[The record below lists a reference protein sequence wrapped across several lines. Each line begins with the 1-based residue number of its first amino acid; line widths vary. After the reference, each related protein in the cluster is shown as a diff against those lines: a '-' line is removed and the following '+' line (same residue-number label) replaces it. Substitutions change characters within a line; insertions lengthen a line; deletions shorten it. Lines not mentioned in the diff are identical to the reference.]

1 MKKVLIVDDTKNIRN
16 LLTTCL
22 ELNGYTVSSAKNG
35 MEALELISQ
44 EFFDIAFIDI
54 KMPELSGTE
63 VLRRIRAKGIS
74 IPVVIMT
81 AFATVKNAVECT
93 QLGAVAYLQKPFTA
107 DKVTD
112 LLLALDAKTDCKTV
126 SDLMDLSKNLINEK
140 LYDEALKQLN
150 FCLSIDSSIGEIY
163 YLIGYVHQ
171 MELDL
176 IEAEK
181 YYTTA
186 KVFGY
191 TFDTKVS
198 AKVEKS

>member
-22 ELNGYTVSSAKNG
+22 ELNGYTVSSVKNG

-112 LLLALDAKTDCKTV
+112 LLLTLNARTNCKRI

-150 FCLSIDSSIGEIY
+150 FCLSIDSSVGEIY
-163 YLIGYVHQ
+163 YLIGYVYQ
-171 MELDL
+171 MKLDI

-181 YYTTA
+181 YYATA

-191 TFDTKVS
+191 IIDTKMNDIS
-198 AKVEKS
+198 

>member
-140 LYDEALKQLN
+140 L
-150 FCLSIDSSIGEIY
+150 
-163 YLIGYVHQ
+163 
-171 MELDL
+171 
-176 IEAEK
+176 
-181 YYTTA
+181 
-186 KVFGY
+186 
-191 TFDTKVS
+191 
-198 AKVEKS
+198 